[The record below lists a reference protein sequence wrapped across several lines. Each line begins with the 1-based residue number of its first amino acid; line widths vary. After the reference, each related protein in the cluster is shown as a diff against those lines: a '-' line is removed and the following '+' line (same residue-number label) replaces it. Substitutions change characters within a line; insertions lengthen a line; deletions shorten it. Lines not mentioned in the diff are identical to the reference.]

1 MPAAQRNL
9 MVVLL
14 QEYLEF
20 DAVVELLLSI
30 LTAVGHMHGH
40 KKIHGDLKVHARG
53 GPALSSAL
61 PLTFLPSSPLLLTFL
76 LPLTLALT
84 LTPTPTPTPTLPF
97 TPSPTLTLTLTLSLS
112 LTLTLTLTLPRLQG
126 QRPSGAV
133 II

>member
-53 GPALSSAL
+53 GPAPSSTL
-61 PLTFLPSSPLLLTFL
+61 PLTVL
-76 LPLTLALT
+76 
-84 LTPTPTPTPTLPF
+84 
-97 TPSPTLTLTLTLSLS
+97 
-112 LTLTLTLTLPRLQG
+112 LTLTLTLTLTFIQTPTLTPTLTLTLHSPRSSAHAG
-126 QRPSGAV
+126 S
-133 II
+133 